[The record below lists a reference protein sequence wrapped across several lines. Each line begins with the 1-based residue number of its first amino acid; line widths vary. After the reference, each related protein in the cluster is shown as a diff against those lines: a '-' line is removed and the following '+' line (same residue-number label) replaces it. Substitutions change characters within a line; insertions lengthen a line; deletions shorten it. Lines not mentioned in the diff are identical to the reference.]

1 MIDAFDNAAW
11 PVLIFSFGPISTCF
25 VRSAFSALRV
35 IHLPEILTFG
45 GGGYEVLVFGLC
57 PQFFPVCP

>member
-11 PVLIFSFGPISTCF
+11 PVLIFSFGPVSTCF

-45 GGGYEVLVFGLC
+45 GSGY
-57 PQFFPVCP
+57 